1 MGLFEL
7 NKHLPIPKAPIVHFL
22 LTIFWMPCQKTN
34 QKSKDKEEKV
44 EKSKTTMG
52 QLSSSQTYLMSKER
66 KRKEKKRSSLPKVSP
81 QPKIRK
87 AKGEKR
93 ANALQEA
100 IVVNNRGFAL
110 LDNNEEKLSNNGE
123 NILKC

>member
-22 LTIFWMPCQKTN
+22 LTIFWMPCQKAN
-34 QKSKDKEEKV
+34 QKSKDKEGKV